1 MMSAY
6 SDRDAA
12 ALYDVLNPWAASDDF
27 HLRHMMAA
35 PSVLDVG
42 CGTGTLLARARDN
55 GHTGRLC
62 GVDPDE
68 GMLGQARAKSIVD
81 VEWVLAGA
89 ADLTFRA
96 EFAHAL
102 MASHAFQCL
111 ATDDD
116 LRASLAAIRAALVDG
131 GTFAF
136 ETRNRLAR
144 EWETWTPDN
153 AWDVIDHEGR
163 ELRMVYDVR
172 ERADGVVTV
181 AETTADRDGATLR
194 VDHADL
200 RFITEADLDAYL
212 ADAGFT
218 VAERYGDFAGGPCT
232 PSSGVIVTVARAGR

>member
-1 MMSAY
+1 MMRSY
-6 SDRDAA
+6 SDGDAA
-12 ALYDVLNPWAASDDF
+12 ALYDVLNPWGASDDF

-42 CGTGTLLARARDN
+42 CGTGTLLARARDD

-89 ADLTFRA
+89 ADLTFRG

-102 MASHAFQCL
+102 MASNAFQCL
-111 ATDDD
+111 ATDED
-116 LRASLAAIRAALVDG
+116 LRESLAAIRAALVDG

-144 EWETWTPDN
+144 EWESWTPDN
-153 AWDVIDHEGR
+153 PWDVVDPDGR
-163 ELRMVYDVR
+163 DLRMVYDVR
-172 ERADGVVTV
+172 EKADGVVTV
-181 AETTADRDGATLR
+181 AETTATRDGVPLR

-212 ADAGFT
+212 TEAGFT
-218 VAERYGDFAGGPCT
+218 IAERYGDFRGGPCT
-232 PSSGVIVTVARAGR
+232 PSSAEIVTVARAGR